1 MKDRVKYMKRTCSVR
16 RKIQNLVDRQDF
28 DGLLAL
34 HRQIYDLESPAPQ
47 EDRQPIQC
55 NSPGFSRQFN
65 KARFA
70 KGRSKAKI
78 DVFFQRD
85 LNLTICLPPKCGTT
99 NWQDALSS
107 LSGGHGKGNIPQADP
122 TDFTDSKRIN
132 KMSDIK
138 IINTRN
144 PFQRLV
150 SAWRDKFNKNI
161 NPRRQ
166 GFFLPSIRTFE
177 TGYEFD
183 DKYSCSFE
191 AFISYRAAN
200 PSEFCNNRHWRS

>member
-1 MKDRVKYMKRTCSVR
+1 
-16 RKIQNLVDRQDF
+16 
-28 DGLLAL
+28 
-34 HRQIYDLESPAPQ
+34 
-47 EDRQPIQC
+47 
-55 NSPGFSRQFN
+55 
-65 KARFA
+65 
-70 KGRSKAKI
+70 
-78 DVFFQRD
+78 
-85 LNLTICLPPKCGTT
+85 
-99 NWQDALSS
+99 
-107 LSGGHGKGNIPQADP
+107 
-122 TDFTDSKRIN
+122 
-132 KMSDIK
+132 MSDIK

-200 PSEFCNNRHWRS
+200 PSEFCNNRHWRSVYWECSFCHFNYDMILHLEEVHKEYDYVWEKIGPIKPVMEGQYKTSPLADHHPSYFWKKVPRDVAKKIYMIYFMDLVALGYDPEDCLKYINAGPKDTTVLSEETVNEARARLTHGDLFKNQSFLNEVCY